1 MLNHY
6 NNIKATVLKII
17 RKKTGIKDPDLIN
30 TNSEFNKL
38 GLDNVDI
45 VDMILE
51 VEKKYHVIIPDEVP
65 LNTPND
71 FVNYI
76 NVSYPKLAG

>member
-6 NNIKATVLKII
+6 NNIKGTILKII
-17 RKKTGIKDPDLIN
+17 RKKTGIKDADLIN
-30 TNSEFNKL
+30 GNLEFKKL

-51 VEKKYHVIIPDEVP
+51 VEKRYDVIIPDEVP
-65 LNTPND
+65 LNSPND
-71 FVNYI
+71 FLNYI

>member
-6 NNIKATVLKII
+6 NNIKGTILRII
-17 RKKTGIKDPDLIN
+17 RKKTGLKDTDLV
-30 TNSEFNKL
+30 NSNPEFKKL

-51 VEKKYHVIIPDEVP
+51 VEKKYHVVIPDEVP

>member
-6 NNIKATVLKII
+6 NNIKGTLLRII
-17 RKKTGIKDPDLIN
+17 RKKTGIKDPKLIDN
-30 TNSEFNKL
+30 NPEFKKL

-51 VEKKYHVIIPDEVP
+51 VEKRYHVVIPDEVP